1 METTEY
7 YNAAEVKYNK
17 HKIISQKM
25 VKKGGKTLYKCKVKD
40 SFVEYES
47 PWASFRGHSLFLST
61 NSRYSPLFTKGKDYR
76 AWADKIG
83 STKYGGVGYATSPIY
98 GELLRKIIGRYH
110 LDLLDY

>member
-1 METTEY
+1 
-7 YNAAEVKYNK
+7 
-17 HKIISQKM
+17 M